1 MLGPLFK
8 KTDGEMIPQNEQYQ
22 NYRLKTRLVC
32 FFYDKDEFKE
42 EIKNLKQG
50 ARKLSGRSSL
60 RVAMVTNS
68 KLVKQLKKEMSVKYF
83 SDLSLSSCVLKRFDG
98 EFIVRDMND
107 QDQKQEIDKWIT
119 INSKKE
125 VDILDEETLALQQSL
140 GTSMFLVFVD
150 DTDKSHEAIK
160 EIEKI

>member
-83 SDLSLSSCVLKRFDG
+83 PDLSLSSCVLKRFDG

-107 QDQKQEIDKWIT
+107 QDQKQ
-119 INSKKE
+119 
-125 VDILDEETLALQQSL
+125 
-140 GTSMFLVFVD
+140 
-150 DTDKSHEAIK
+150 
-160 EIEKI
+160 